1 MNEKD
6 IQQALCDLG
15 YDSETI
21 ERARRLF
28 AGAAARDKLL
38 FLRQLRKNMLDAV
51 HECEKKISS
60 WTISS
65 MS

>member
-15 YDSETI
+15 YDIETI

-28 AGAAARDKLL
+28 AGAAA
-38 FLRQLRKNMLDAV
+38 
-51 HECEKKISS
+51 
-60 WTISS
+60 
-65 MS
+65 

>member
-21 ERARRLF
+21 ERAAPSVCRRRR
-28 AGAAARDKLL
+28 AR
-38 FLRQLRKNMLDAV
+38 
-51 HECEKKISS
+51 
-60 WTISS
+60 
-65 MS
+65 

>member
-21 ERARRLF
+21 ERARRT
-28 AGAAARDKLL
+28 G
-38 FLRQLRKNMLDAV
+38 
-51 HECEKKISS
+51 KKA
-60 WTISS
+60 
-65 MS
+65 

>member
-21 ERARRLF
+21 ERAHRT
-28 AGAAARDKLL
+28 G
-38 FLRQLRKNMLDAV
+38 
-51 HECEKKISS
+51 KKA
-60 WTISS
+60 
-65 MS
+65 

>member
-51 HECEKKISS
+51 HECEKR
-60 WTISS
+60 
-65 MS
+65 